1 MRFASI
7 IIGVGLMAIGSLA
20 APKASPPTDGHIRVR
35 KEWRQLSTAERK
47 DYIRAVKCLHT
58 IPGQYRDIVPSSL
71 TVMEDFAAEH
81 KLQTPY
87 IHRESQFLPWHRYF
101 VWTHENTLRSKCGY
115 KGAQPYWDYTLD
127 SGHLESSP
135 IFDVHD
141 GFGGNG
147 KALSAPDPR
156 IPPYVPPGT
165 GGGCQIDGPF
175 ANWTLHIALLNATKP
190 QYDRCLTRDMRD
202 NVSRDWCR
210 YEVELVAKSQ
220 PNYKSFS
227 RNMMGASFV
236 YDEYFG
242 LHPCGHFVV
251 AAGGSSGDIWIG
263 PVDPLFYLHHANLD
277 RIWWEWQQEDLE
289 NRLCD
294 IDGNLTPPKGFLFPG
309 QDYSKFPNKTIALD
323 WVINVGRL
331 APNVKTRELMD
342 IEHGVLGYRYTN
354 PREGMSDPTK
364 GTAFRKSV
372 QEFTARWNKYAGEVW
387 GSD

>member
-1 MRFASI
+1 M
-7 IIGVGLMAIGSLA
+7 
-20 APKASPPTDGHIRVR
+20 
-35 KEWRQLSTAERK
+35 
-47 DYIRAVKCLHT
+47 
-58 IPGQYRDIVPSSL
+58 
-71 TVMEDFAAEH
+71 
-81 KLQTPY
+81 
-87 IHRESQFLPWHRYF
+87 
-101 VWTHENTLRSKCGY
+101 WTHENTLRSKCGY
-115 KGAQPYWDYTLD
+115 KGAQPCVLHRPFPTIDRSAEFDWLVGAFFHRYWDYTLD

-251 AAGGSSGDIWIG
+251 A
-263 PVDPLFYLHHANLD
+263 
-277 RIWWEWQQEDLE
+277 
-289 NRLCD
+289 
-294 IDGNLTPPKGFLFPG
+294 
-309 QDYSKFPNKTIALD
+309 
-323 WVINVGRL
+323 
-331 APNVKTRELMD
+331 
-342 IEHGVLGYRYTN
+342 
-354 PREGMSDPTK
+354 
-364 GTAFRKSV
+364 
-372 QEFTARWNKYAGEVW
+372 
-387 GSD
+387 